1 MQNHR
6 ASFRFIVA
14 AILAALASLAAQA
27 ANNGTA
33 EAGKRAPPAANAAA
47 RTAAN
52 AGASTAANAAATAAL
67 AGQPALPVAQLNGK
81 PLYGLTLDV
90 MHHIL
95 QQKDPGFT
103 RAATLELL
111 VGNRLLA
118 AQVKSRFGRY
128 DLGANRRVA
137 FDPAV
142 ASEDQLVAS
151 LRQQFDALNAPVDDK
166 TLQALQV
173 EFVLPETRSWDEVF
187 GVPGK
192 LLLDYSLNPAQM
204 DEAKKIVLM
213 HSKLAGA
220 ESISLFD
227 VVRRLNV
234 QGRVEFFN
242 RNFDFVQQQ
251 ARQRL
256 GSVLVL
262 NWANRFYG
270 TGAVNDLRTAFAE
283 REQARAVMALHGIA
297 SDIDG
302 DSALLSELAARVS
315 ATEIKTYYHAHK
327 AEFARI
333 ERVKARHIRLPDE
346 AAAQKVSAQLANG
359 EDFSRLAQQV
369 SIAPDAKQGGDLGW
383 VRQDGT
389 GSWLT
394 DLAFTQAAGQVS
406 PPFRSP
412 VGPNEAAVWEIL
424 KVEQR
429 EDGFQSPDSESVRHT
444 ASRAVAAQKALAQIT
459 ALKQQLRQR
468 AKLQVFDPGLVVA
481 AK

>member
-6 ASFRFIVA
+6 ASIRFIVV
-14 AILAALASLAAQA
+14 AILAVLASMAAQA
-27 ANNGTA
+27 ANTGSA
-33 EAGKRAPPAANAAA
+33 EAGRGKRAAFAAPAAAPPAAS
-47 RTAAN
+47 TV
-52 AGASTAANAAATAAL
+52 ASTVASTTV
-67 AGQPALPVAQLNGK
+67 AGQPGLPVARLNGA

-90 MHHIL
+90 MHQIM

-103 RAATLELL
+103 RAAALELV

-118 AQVKSRFGRY
+118 AQVTSRFSQY
-128 DLGANRRVA
+128 ELGANRRVA

-151 LRQQFDALNAPVDDK
+151 LRPLFDAHNAPVDDK
-166 TLQALQV
+166 TLQDLQV
-173 EFVLPETRSWDEVF
+173 EFIAPEARDWDAVF

-192 LLLDYSLNPAQM
+192 MLLDYNLNPSQLAA
-204 DEAKKIVLM
+204 AKKIVLL

-220 ESISLFD
+220 ESISLFE

-242 RNFDFVQQQ
+242 RNFHFVAQQ

-270 TGAVNDLRTAFAE
+270 SGAVNDLRAAFAE

-302 DSALLSELAARVS
+302 DSALLNELVASVTS
-315 ATEIKTYYHAHK
+315 AEIRTYYQAHK

-333 ERVKARHIRLPDE
+333 ERVRARHIRLLDE
-346 AAAQKVSAQLANG
+346 AAAQKVSAQLAKG
-359 EDFSRLAQQV
+359 EDFARLAQQV

-383 VRQDGT
+383 IRQDGA
-389 GSWLT
+389 GIWLT
-394 DLAFTQAAGQVS
+394 DLAFTQSTGQVS

-429 EDGFQSPDSESVRHT
+429 EDGFQAPDSESVRHT
-444 ASRAVAAQKALAQIT
+444 ASRAVAAQKALAQLG

-468 AKLQVFDPGLVVA
+468 AKLQVLAPGLTVA
-481 AK
+481 SK